1 MHNLDIFLSL
11 FTTAALEFST
21 TKCEKNLRLRMNYLW
36 TEFQLYYCFY
46 NLRSMIKI
54 WVIN

>member
-11 FTTAALEFST
+11 FTIAALEFST

-54 WVIN
+54 GVIN